1 MIRGR
6 AVVKLMERHFTRE
19 LELLK
24 RDMLSAG
31 ALALSA
37 LRKALTALAKRDIEL
52 ANQVIEADRVLDD
65 REMRVEEEC
74 LKLLALYQPVAGD
87 LRFVASVIKINSMVE
102 RIGDVAGNIARRARY
117 LAKRPPLAVDIDFVT
132 VGNRVVDMLDKA
144 LQAFIELSGET
155 SSEVLSMDAEVDT
168 AYRRINKQLIEFM
181 TYHPDRVED
190 GVQTMNLARHLE
202 RAADR
207 ATDIAHQVLYILNGV
222 IHRHHKDTEDGNQ
235 QHEEPKK

>member
-1 MIRGR
+1 M
-6 AVVKLMERHFTRE
+6 VKLMERHFTRE

-37 LRKALTALAKRDIEL
+37 LRKSLTALAKRDIDL

-102 RIGDVAGNIARRARY
+102 RLGDIAVNIGRRARY
-117 LAKRPPLAVDIDFVT
+117 LAKRAPLPVDIDFPV

-144 LQAFIELSGET
+144 LQSFVELSSEKAN
-155 SSEVLSMDAEVDT
+155 EVLKMDAEVDA

-190 GVQTMNLARHLE
+190 AVQTMNLARHLE

-207 ATDIAHQVLYILNGV
+207 ATDIAEQVLYILSGT
-222 IHRHHKDTEDGNQ
+222 ILRHHKDRDDAAIP
-235 QHEEPKK
+235 EEPKK

>member
-1 MIRGR
+1 
-6 AVVKLMERHFTRE
+6 MERHFTRE

-52 ANQVIEADRVLDD
+52 ANQVIESDRVLDD
-65 REMRVEEEC
+65 REMRVEEES

-102 RIGDVAGNIARRARY
+102 RMGDIAVNIARRARF
-117 LAKRPPLAVDIDFVT
+117 LSKRPPLPVDIDFT
-132 VGNRVVDMLDKA
+132 PVGNRVVDMLDKA
-144 LQAFIELSGET
+144 LQAFVELSGEKAH
-155 SSEVLSMDAEVDT
+155 EVLRMDAEVDK
-168 AYRRINKQLIEFM
+168 AYRANNKKLIEFM
-181 TYHPDRVED
+181 TYHPDRIED
-190 GVQTMNLARHLE
+190 AVQTMNLARHLE

-207 ATDIAHQVLYILNGV
+207 ATDIAEQVLYILTGD
-222 IHRHHKDTEDGNQ
+222 ILRHHKDAEDIP
-235 QHEEPKK
+235 EEGKK